1 MSDLLDAAGL
11 RTAYAELDEVA
22 RGGRF
27 GPPPPGEWDREHI
40 LAHLVSADLAIASVA
55 LAVAS
60 GQRPTYDNRVN
71 LDEWNLRRIIEQA
84 GGHLADQVRA
94 VGDLLCSIAGTLG
107 LEELDTRVPVLIVSN
122 DELIVDE
129 PWTLRTLVE
138 GVGRVHLPRHAE
150 QLRELRDA
158 DDART

>member
-1 MSDLLDAAGL
+1 MSDLLDTAGL
-11 RTAYAELDEVA
+11 RAAYAELDEVA
-22 RGGRF
+22 RGRA
-27 GPPPPGEWDREHI
+27 GPPPAGEWDRKHI

-60 GQRPTYDNRVN
+60 GQRPVYDNRVN

-84 GGHLADQVRA
+84 GGHLADRVRA

-107 LEELDTRVPVLIVSN
+107 REELDTTVPVLIVSN

-129 PWTLRTLVE
+129 PWPLRTLVE
-138 GVGRVHLPRHAE
+138 GVGQVHLPRHAE
-150 QLRELRDA
+150 QLRELRDD